1 MENEQKIER
10 QKQIRIKLAYGVL
23 SELLDSKITE
33 ENMTISNIDD
43 ETFEKLLR
51 HARLGG
57 TTVYNII
64 KDIL

>member
-10 QKQIRIKLAYGVL
+10 QKQIRIKLAYAVL
-23 SELLDSKITE
+23 SELLDSNITE

-51 HARLGG
+51 RARLGG
-57 TTVYNII
+57 ATVYNII